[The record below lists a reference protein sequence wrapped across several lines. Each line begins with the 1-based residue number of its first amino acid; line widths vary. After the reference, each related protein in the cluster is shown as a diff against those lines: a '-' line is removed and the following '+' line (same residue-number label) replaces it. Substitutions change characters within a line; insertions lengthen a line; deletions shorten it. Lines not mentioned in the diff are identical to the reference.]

1 MTVWQRLAGL
11 AVAAGLLVAA
21 CSPTGGATT
30 SIAEGTPTVT
40 PAPATAGPTEA
51 GPPRL
56 EKIAVA
62 YDIAGRGDG
71 GFNDLAYN
79 GAQRAAEEFGAQ
91 LTEVTAKP
99 DDTDNDR
106 AERLRLLAESGHN
119 PIVAVGFSY
128 AGPLATVAA
137 EYPDTWFGIVDDA
150 TVDAPNVVGI
160 TFKEEQGSFLVGVAA
175 ALTSKTGKVGFV
187 GALPIPLL
195 QRFEAGFAAGAKA
208 VNPDAEVLTAYLSQ
222 PPDFSGFDDPAKA
235 KEAALGMFDQGAD
248 VVFAAAGASGMGV
261 IDAAHDRGLWA
272 IGVDND
278 QYLTTDE
285 ELRGS
290 ILTSMLKNA
299 DVGSYA
305 FVWSVAAGTAE
316 GGESVFDLASGGVGY
331 ATSGGFVDPI
341 KDEIDAWAA
350 SIIAGETV
358 VPSTP

>member
-1 MTVWQRLAGL
+1 
-11 AVAAGLLVAA
+11 
-21 CSPTGGATT
+21 
-30 SIAEGTPTVT
+30 
-40 PAPATAGPTEA
+40 
-51 GPPRL
+51 
-56 EKIAVA
+56 
-62 YDIAGRGDG
+62 
-71 GFNDLAYN
+71 
-79 GAQRAAEEFGAQ
+79 
-91 LTEVTAKP
+91 
-99 DDTDNDR
+99 
-106 AERLRLLAESGHN
+106 
-119 PIVAVGFSY
+119 
-128 AGPLATVAA
+128 
-137 EYPDTWFGIVDDA
+137 
-150 TVDAPNVVGI
+150 
-160 TFKEEQGSFLVGVAA
+160 
-175 ALTSKTGKVGFV
+175 
-187 GALPIPLL
+187 
-195 QRFEAGFAAGAKA
+195 
-208 VNPDAEVLTAYLSQ
+208 
-222 PPDFSGFDDPAKA
+222 
-235 KEAALGMFDQGAD
+235 
-248 VVFAAAGASGMGV
+248 MGV

>member
-1 MTVWQRLAGL
+1 MTVWHRLVGL

-21 CSPTGGATT
+21 CSSAGGDTTSSATAKPSAATT
-30 SIAEGTPTVT
+30 A
-40 PAPATAGPTEA
+40 PTEA

-56 EKIAVA
+56 EKVAVA

-79 GAQRAAEEFGAQ
+79 GAQRAADELGAG

-99 DDTDNDR
+99 DDTDSDR
-106 AERLRLLAESGHN
+106 AERLRLLAESGHDA
-119 PIVAVGFSY
+119 IVAVGFSY

-137 EYPDTWFGIVDDA
+137 EFPDTWFGIVDDA
-150 TVDAPNVVGI
+150 TVAAPNVVGI
-160 TFKEEQGSFLVGVAA
+160 TFTEEQGSFLVGVAA
-175 ALTSKTGKVGFV
+175 ALTSKTGTVGFV

-222 PPDFSGFDDPAKA
+222 PPDYSGFDDPAKA
-235 KEAALGMFDQGAD
+235 KEAAFGMFDQGAD

-285 ELRGS
+285 ALRGS

-299 DVGSYA
+299 DVGTYA
-305 FVWSVAAGTAE
+305 FVRSVAEGVAE

-341 KDEIDAWAA
+341 RDEIDAWARK
-350 SIIAGETV
+350 IIEGGIT

>member
-1 MTVWQRLAGL
+1 MQRLQRITIIALVAAL
-11 AVAAGLLVAA
+11 AVALAA
-21 CSPTGGATT
+21 CTAAPAAGSPAPSAT
-30 SIAEGTPTVT
+30 GTP
-40 PAPATAGPTEA
+40 PAGSGPTPA
-51 GPPRL
+51 GPPGL
-56 EKIAVA
+56 EKVAVA

-79 GAQRAAEEFGAQ
+79 GAKRASEELGAE

-99 DDTDNDR
+99 DDTDSDR

-137 EYPDTWFGIVDDA
+137 EYPGTWFGIVDDA
-150 TVDAPNVVGI
+150 TVEAPNVVGI
-160 TFKEEQGSFLVGVAA
+160 TFKEEEGSFLVGVAA

-195 QRFEAGFAAGAKA
+195 QRFEAGFAAGARA
-208 VNPDAEVLTAYLSQ
+208 VNPDAEVFTAYLSQ

-235 KEAALGMFDQGAD
+235 KEAAFGMFDQGAD

-290 ILTSMLKNA
+290 ILTSMLKHA
-299 DVGSYA
+299 DVGTYS

-341 KDEIDAWAA
+341 KDEIDAWA
-350 SIIAGETV
+350 SKIIEGDIT